1 MKISL
6 DLPDVIAMEILKDA
20 QTDGHNNRSA
30 VIRKAIIFICLK
42 SRIKSYHKKRKHVPE
57 PHLAKQLNFVSY
69 FTSAER
75 KASHAKETNIR
86 LGSE

>member
-30 VIRKAIIFICLK
+30 VIRKAITFYL
-42 SRIKSYHKKRKHVPE
+42 SQKSYKVASQEKKTRPR
-57 PHLAKQLNFVSY
+57 A
-69 FTSAER
+69 TS
-75 KASHAKETNIR
+75 SETA
-86 LGSE
+86 